1 MSDTKYT
8 FWGLGIIFTF
18 SELRFLAVAL
28 TQGRTW
34 RIIIFFSGTL
44 IFSSSRDTRKQKMQK
59 GTSQSPASA
68 LGNNNNFPSPKLLL
82 RPVPNLL
89 ALSKLTC
96 LADKTNQPVKRA
108 ESQ

>member
-59 GTSQSPASA
+59 GTSQKPSLS
-68 LGNNNNFPSPKLLL
+68 LGK
-82 RPVPNLL
+82 
-89 ALSKLTC
+89 
-96 LADKTNQPVKRA
+96 
-108 ESQ
+108 